1 MIRKGRKAFLIMQ
14 EFLLKIVNR
23 CGSNGKYI
31 DSKLFPS
38 FFQNKTLLLHKNK
51 KECYAHIGND
61 NNRVR

>member
-1 MIRKGRKAFLIMQ
+1 VIRKGRKAFLIMQ

-38 FFQNKTLLLHKNK
+38 FFQNKTLLLR
-51 KECYAHIGND
+51 KEKLKRYAYIRND

>member
-1 MIRKGRKAFLIMQ
+1 MQ

-38 FFQNKTLLLHKNK
+38 FFQNKTLLLR
-51 KECYAHIGND
+51 KEKLKRYAYIRND